1 MCVPQ
6 QIELVLSEEVLAQ
19 AKYYHEQGGGGELW
33 ADILHPVMSPHHS
46 LASPD
51 NLSLHSCP
59 LAPPVQY
66 NPHHKRTKSACLP
79 VRPAR
84 SPRHSFTSPSPSTP
98 HRSPLASQTV
108 SVNSPSRPICT
119 PPPPLSSSPVSS
131 QHSRYSF
138 HSSQPSLS
146 GSHQSLVPQSPPVS
160 RPHSLY
166 VPFVGCIDAPRVPPG
181 QAARDILHALSFAP
195 THESFS
201 SVEDNSQPP
210 PSPSPCTKLR
220 SYRGLLSLSSNS
232 PRLRSKSSSLASLVG
247 PVSPKLSKRM
257 DSYCSPLSNS
267 TNALVQRHSSPT
279 FSPSHPHNNCENSC
293 LKVSHPPVIHPPPD
307 LVQMAISTS
316 GPLSRMSSSS
326 YSSSGSGW
334 DTARSTQSSHSP
346 IIPHSSQSPVMFDY
360 QAPSNLLQSAQ
371 LEMIRESSPYH
382 SS

>member
-1 MCVPQ
+1 MSTPYSPSVP
-6 QIELVLSEEVLAQ
+6 
-19 AKYYHEQGGGGELW
+19 
-33 ADILHPVMSPHHS
+33 
-46 LASPD
+46 
-51 NLSLHSCP
+51 
-59 LAPPVQY
+59 Y

-84 SPRHSFTSPSPSTP
+84 SPRHSFTSPSPEPGVANTTGSNTYSTRSP
-98 HRSPLASQTV
+98 AVTHRSVYSSLSSPQTV
-108 SVNSPSRPICT
+108 SVNSPPRPICT
-119 PPPPLSSSPVSS
+119 PPPPLSTSPVASS
-131 QHSRYSF
+131 FSGYSF

-146 GSHQSLVPQSPPVS
+146 GSHPSLVPQSPPVS

-166 VPFVGCIDAPRVPPG
+166 VPFVGCVDAPRVPPG

-201 SVEDNSQPP
+201 SIEDFNSQPP
-210 PSPSPCTKLR
+210 LSPCSRMR

-267 TNALVQRHSSPT
+267 AHALVQRHSSPT
-279 FSPSHPHNNCENSC
+279 YSPSHPHNNCENSC

-307 LVQMAISTS
+307 LVQMATSTP

-326 YSSSGSGW
+326 YSSSSGSGW

-346 IIPHSSQSPVMFDY
+346 IVPRSSQSPLMFDY